1 MQELSEETD
10 ETEEMDYPFRRLDS
24 KYKKLWLHVVAL
36 QKAPVA
42 TTKKEA
48 EPIYDWYT
56 SIDYKLKGYRWEE
69 PEDSAAVSGE
79 EQEFPVVQQR
89 LPGGPV
95 EEMLREFQYN
105 QALNTN
111 PWTGSLTEKDR
122 YLNLNRHLIQ
132 FPVAPLVV
140 VRTDTD
146 IHECKIFD
154 RLSSDISR
162 ITFTNEEVDALVKS
176 VGVVSDDNMNYLAE
190 HETAMVVEAMEYA
203 KQFNNALI
211 FDSEMNPV
219 GDTAALCISV
229 QIGLT
234 SPTPRAAEAAASK
247 EKTSELSAY
256 ELSSWGKDQMQEMS
270 TADLAAMQP
279 SQWKA
284 FKIEQLAMLNPK
296 QINQLVYS
304 TFAHHDAVKM
314 AFRKLLEH
322 ANIKYNVWNDRIESS
337 LDALKNGTI
346 KTLYEKYI
354 TTKKPYDNL
363 AFALAAFAERKVLKK
378 LSQMEIKEVS

>member
-1 MQELSEETD
+1 M
-10 ETEEMDYPFRRLDS
+10 
-24 KYKKLWLHVVAL
+24 
-36 QKAPVA
+36 
-42 TTKKEA
+42 
-48 EPIYDWYT
+48 
-56 SIDYKLKGYRWEE
+56 
-69 PEDSAAVSGE
+69 
-79 EQEFPVVQQR
+79 
-89 LPGGPV
+89 
-95 EEMLREFQYN
+95 
-105 QALNTN
+105 
-111 PWTGSLTEKDR
+111 
-122 YLNLNRHLIQ
+122 
-132 FPVAPLVV
+132 

-176 VGVVSDDNMNYLAE
+176 VGVMSDDNMNYLAE
-190 HETAMVVEAMEYA
+190 HETAMVVEAIEYA
-203 KQFNNALI
+203 KQFNNSTFAHHDAVKMLI

-247 EKTSELSAY
+247 EKMSELSAY
-256 ELSSWGKDQMQEMS
+256 ELSSWGMDQMQEMS
-270 TADLAAMQP
+270 TADMAAMQP

-322 ANIKYNVWNDRIESS
+322 ANMKYNVWNDKIESS
-337 LDALKNGTI
+337 LDA
-346 KTLYEKYI
+346 
-354 TTKKPYDNL
+354 
-363 AFALAAFAERKVLKK
+363 
-378 LSQMEIKEVS
+378 